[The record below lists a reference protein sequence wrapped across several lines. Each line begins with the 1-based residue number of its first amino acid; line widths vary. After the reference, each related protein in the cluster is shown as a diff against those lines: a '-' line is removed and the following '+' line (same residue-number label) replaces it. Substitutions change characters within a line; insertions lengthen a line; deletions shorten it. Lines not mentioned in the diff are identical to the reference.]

1 MILIPE
7 TRQTNYFMGISS
19 RHRVYVTRKIPDPGP
34 SILKKHFQMKMNPAV
49 DVINRENL
57 FENIRD
63 VDGLLCMLGDTID
76 SNVMDAAGPNLKVIS
91 CYSVGY
97 DHVDIY
103 EATKRKIIV
112 TNTPNVLANATADL
126 TFSLILAAARNIVS
140 ADRHVRNGNWKF
152 GWTPD
157 LFLGYDVHGSTLGII
172 GLGEIGRLVA
182 KRARGFDMKVIYYSK
197 TRKRKIESELDIT
210 YVPLEELLQRSDF
223 VSIHVSLN
231 KDSFHMIDKSK
242 IRLMKKT
249 AFIINTSRGKII
261 NEQDLVSALRNKAI
275 AGAGLDVYES
285 EPISRSNPVT
295 QLPQTVLL
303 PHIGSAT
310 FMTRSKMAEVAA
322 NNIVNFF
329 FGKGIVHK
337 IN

>member
-1 MILIPE
+1 MDI
-7 TRQTNYFMGISS
+7 TSK
-19 RHRVYVTRKIPDPGP
+19 HKVYVTRKIPEPGP
-34 SILKKHFQMKMNPAV
+34 SILKKHFQLNMKPGV
-49 DVINRENL
+49 DVLKRETL
-57 FENIRD
+57 FENVRD
-63 VDGLLCMLGDTID
+63 VDALLCMLGDKID
-76 SNVMDAAGPNLKVIS
+76 AKVMDAAGPNLKVIS

-103 EATKRKIIV
+103 EAAKRKIIV

-126 TFSLILAAARNIVS
+126 TFSLILTAARNIVN

-172 GLGEIGRLVA
+172 GLGEIGTLVA
-182 KRARGFDMKVIYYSK
+182 KRARGFDMQVIYYSK
-197 TRKRKIESELDIT
+197 KRKRQMESELDIT
-210 YVPLEELLQRSDF
+210 FVPLEELLRRSDF

-231 KDSFHMIDKSK
+231 KDSFHMIDESK
-242 IRLMKKT
+242 IKLMKKT
-249 AFIINTSRGKII
+249 AFIINTSRGQVI
-261 NEQDLVSALRNKAI
+261 NEQHLIRALRNKVI
-275 AGAGLDVYES
+275 GGAGLDVYES
-285 EPISRSNPVT
+285 EPISRSNPLT
-295 QLPQTVLL
+295 QFAQTVLL

-310 FMTRSKMAEVAA
+310 FKTRSKMAEVAA

-329 FGKGIVHK
+329 NGRGIVHK

>member
-1 MILIPE
+1 MDI
-7 TRQTNYFMGISS
+7 TSKYK
-19 RHRVYVTRKIPDPGP
+19 VYVTRKIPEPGP
-34 SILKKHFQMKMNPAV
+34 SILKKHFQINMNPGI
-49 DVINRENL
+49 DVIKTETL
-57 FENIRD
+57 FENVRD
-63 VDGLLCMLGDTID
+63 VDALLCMLGDKID
-76 SNVMDAAGPNLKVIS
+76 AKVMDAAGPNLKVIS

-103 EATKRKIIV
+103 EAAKRKIIV

-126 TFSLILAAARNIVS
+126 TFSLILTAARNIVN

-172 GLGEIGRLVA
+172 GLGEIGTLVA
-182 KRARGFDMKVIYYSK
+182 KRARGFDMQVIYYSK
-197 TRKRKIESELDIT
+197 TRKRQMESELDIT
-210 YVPLEELLQRSDF
+210 FVPLEELLRRSDF

-231 KDSFHMIDKSK
+231 KDSFHMIDESK
-242 IRLMKKT
+242 IKLMKKT
-249 AFIINTSRGKII
+249 AFIINTSRGQVI
-261 NEQDLVSALRNKAI
+261 NEQHLINALRNNVI

-285 EPISRSNPVT
+285 EPISRSNPLT
-295 QLPQTVLL
+295 QFAQTVLL

-310 FMTRSKMAEVAA
+310 FKTRSKMAEVAA

-329 FGKGIVHK
+329 NGRGVVHK

>member
-1 MILIPE
+1 MDI
-7 TRQTNYFMGISS
+7 TSK
-19 RHRVYVTRKIPDPGP
+19 HKVYVTRKIPEPGP
-34 SILKKHFQMKMNPAV
+34 SILKKHFQINMNPRV
-49 DVINRENL
+49 DVLKKETL
-57 FENIRD
+57 FENVRD
-63 VDGLLCMLGDTID
+63 VDALLCMLGDNID
-76 SNVMDAAGPNLKVIS
+76 AKVMDVAGPNLKVIS

-126 TFSLILAAARNIVS
+126 TFSLILTAARNIVN

-172 GLGEIGRLVA
+172 GLGEIGILVA
-182 KRARGFDMKVIYYSK
+182 KRARGFDMQVIYYSK
-197 TRKRKIESELDIT
+197 TRKHQIESELDIT
-210 YVPLEELLQRSDF
+210 FVPLEELLRRSDF

-231 KDSFHMIDKSK
+231 KDSFHMIDESK
-242 IRLMKKT
+242 IKLMKKT
-249 AFIINTSRGKII
+249 AFIINTSRGKVI
-261 NEQDLVSALRNKAI
+261 NEQDLINALRNKVI
-275 AGAGLDVYES
+275 GGAGLDVYES
-285 EPISRSNPVT
+285 EPISRSNPLT
-295 QLPQTVLL
+295 QFPQTVLL
-303 PHIGSAT
+303 PHIGSAS

-329 FGKGIVHK
+329 NGRGIVHK

>member
-1 MILIPE
+1 MEI
-7 TRQTNYFMGISS
+7 TSK
-19 RHRVYVTRKIPDPGP
+19 HKVYVTRKIPEPGP
-34 SILKKHFQMKMNPAV
+34 SILKKHFQINMNPGV
-49 DVINRENL
+49 DVLKRETL
-57 FENIRD
+57 LENVRD
-63 VDGLLCMLGDTID
+63 VDALLCMLGDKID

-103 EATKRKIIV
+103 EAAKRKIIV

-126 TFSLILAAARNIVS
+126 TFSLILTAARNIVN

-172 GLGEIGRLVA
+172 GLGEIGTLVA
-182 KRARGFDMKVIYYSK
+182 KRARGFDMQVIYYSK
-197 TRKRKIESELDIT
+197 TRKRQMESELDIT
-210 YVPLEELLQRSDF
+210 FVPLEELLRRSDF

-231 KDSFHMIDKSK
+231 KDSFHMIDESK
-242 IRLMKKT
+242 IKLMKKT
-249 AFIINTSRGKII
+249 AFIINTSRGKVI
-261 NEQDLVSALRNKAI
+261 NEQDLIRAIRNNVI
-275 AGAGLDVYES
+275 AGAGLDVYER
-285 EPISRSNPVT
+285 EPISRSNPLT

-329 FGKGIVHK
+329 NGRGIVHK

>member
-1 MILIPE
+1 MD
-7 TRQTNYFMGISS
+7 TTSKYK
-19 RHRVYVTRKIPDPGP
+19 VYVTRKIPEPGP
-34 SILKKHFQMKMNPAV
+34 SILKKHFQINMNPGI
-49 DVINRENL
+49 DVIKRETL
-57 FENIRD
+57 FENVRD
-63 VDGLLCMLGDTID
+63 VDALLCMLGDKID
-76 SNVMDAAGPNLKVIS
+76 AKVMDAAGPNLKVIS

-103 EATKRKIIV
+103 EAAKRKIIV

-126 TFSLILAAARNIVS
+126 TFSLILTAARNIVN

-172 GLGEIGRLVA
+172 GLGEIGTLVA
-182 KRARGFDMKVIYYSK
+182 KRARGFDMQVIYYSK
-197 TRKRKIESELDIT
+197 KRKRQMESELDIT
-210 YVPLEELLQRSDF
+210 FVPLEELLRRSDF

-231 KDSFHMIDKSK
+231 KDSFHMIDESK
-242 IRLMKKT
+242 IKLMKKT
-249 AFIINTSRGKII
+249 AFIINTSRGQVI
-261 NEQDLVSALRNKAI
+261 NEQHLIRALRNKVI
-275 AGAGLDVYES
+275 GGAGLDVYES
-285 EPISRSNPVT
+285 EPISRSNPLT
-295 QLPQTVLL
+295 QFAQTVLL

-310 FMTRSKMAEVAA
+310 YMTRSKMAEVAA

-329 FGKGIVHK
+329 NGRGIVHK

>member
-1 MILIPE
+1 MDI
-7 TRQTNYFMGISS
+7 TSK
-19 RHRVYVTRKIPDPGP
+19 HKVYVTRKIPEPGP
-34 SILKKHFQMKMNPAV
+34 SILKKHFQINMNPGV
-49 DVINRENL
+49 DVLKQATL
-57 FENIRD
+57 FENVRD
-63 VDGLLCMLGDTID
+63 VDALLCMLGDSID
-76 SNVMDAAGPNLKVIS
+76 AKVMDAAGPNLKVIS

-103 EATKRKIIV
+103 EAAKRKIIV

-126 TFSLILAAARNIVS
+126 TFSLILTGARNIVN

-172 GLGEIGRLVA
+172 GLGEIGTLVA
-182 KRARGFDMKVIYYSK
+182 KRARGFDMQVIYYNK
-197 TRKRKIESELDIT
+197 KRKRQMESELDIT
-210 YVPLEELLQRSDF
+210 FVPLEELLRRSDF

-231 KDSFHMIDKSK
+231 KDSFHMIDESK
-242 IRLMKKT
+242 IKLMKKT
-249 AFIINTSRGKII
+249 AFIINTSRGKVI
-261 NEQDLVSALRNKAI
+261 NEEDLINALRNKVI
-275 AGAGLDVYES
+275 GGAGLDVYES
-285 EPISRSNPVT
+285 EPISRSNPLT

-329 FGKGIVHK
+329 NGRGIVHK

>member
-1 MILIPE
+1 MD
-7 TRQTNYFMGISS
+7 TTSKYK
-19 RHRVYVTRKIPDPGP
+19 VYVTRKIPEPGP
-34 SILKKHFQMKMNPAV
+34 SILKKHFQINMNPGI
-49 DVINRENL
+49 DVIKRETL
-57 FENIRD
+57 FENVRD
-63 VDGLLCMLGDTID
+63 VDALLCMLGDKID
-76 SNVMDAAGPNLKVIS
+76 AKVMDAAGPNLKVIS

-103 EATKRKIIV
+103 EAAKRKIIV

-126 TFSLILAAARNIVS
+126 TFSLILTAARNIVN

-172 GLGEIGRLVA
+172 GLGEIGTLVA
-182 KRARGFDMKVIYYSK
+182 KRARGFDMQVIYYSK
-197 TRKRKIESELDIT
+197 TRKRQMESELDIT
-210 YVPLEELLQRSDF
+210 FVPLEELLRRSDF

-231 KDSFHMIDKSK
+231 KDSFHMIDESK
-242 IRLMKKT
+242 IKLMKKT
-249 AFIINTSRGKII
+249 AFIINTSRGKVI
-261 NEQDLVSALRNKAI
+261 NEEDLINALRNKVI
-275 AGAGLDVYES
+275 GGAGLDVYES
-285 EPISRSNPVT
+285 EPISRSNPLT

-329 FGKGIVHK
+329 NGRGIVHK

>member
-1 MILIPE
+1 MNI
-7 TRQTNYFMGISS
+7 TSK
-19 RHRVYVTRKIPDPGP
+19 HKVYVTRKIPEPGP
-34 SILKKHFQMKMNPAV
+34 SILKKHFQTNMNRGV
-49 DVINRENL
+49 DVLKKETL
-57 FENIRD
+57 FKNVRD
-63 VDGLLCMLGDTID
+63 VDALLCMLGDYID
-76 SNVMDAAGPNLKVIS
+76 AKVMDAAGPNLKVIS

-103 EATKRKIIV
+103 EAAKRKIIV

-126 TFSLILAAARNIVS
+126 TLSLILTGARNIVN

-172 GLGEIGRLVA
+172 GLGEIGTLVA
-182 KRARGFDMKVIYYSK
+182 KRARGFDMQVIYYSK
-197 TRKRKIESELDIT
+197 TRKRQMESELDIT
-210 YVPLEELLQRSDF
+210 FVPLEELLRRSDF

-231 KDSFHMIDKSK
+231 KDSFHMIDESK
-242 IRLMKKT
+242 IKLMKKT
-249 AFIINTSRGKII
+249 AFIINTSRGKVI
-261 NEQDLVSALRNKAI
+261 NEEDLINALRNKVI
-275 AGAGLDVYES
+275 GGVGLDVYES
-285 EPISRSNPVT
+285 EPISRSNPLT

-329 FGKGIVHK
+329 NGRGIVYK

>member
-1 MILIPE
+1 MD
-7 TRQTNYFMGISS
+7 TTSKYK
-19 RHRVYVTRKIPDPGP
+19 VYVTRKIPEPGP
-34 SILKKHFQMKMNPAV
+34 SILKKHFQINMNPGI
-49 DVINRENL
+49 DVIKTETL
-57 FENIRD
+57 FENVRD
-63 VDGLLCMLGDTID
+63 VDALLCMLGDKID
-76 SNVMDAAGPNLKVIS
+76 AKVMDAAGPNLKVIS

-103 EATKRKIIV
+103 EAAKRKIIV

-126 TFSLILAAARNIVS
+126 TFSLILTAARNIVN

-172 GLGEIGRLVA
+172 GLGEIGTLVA
-182 KRARGFDMKVIYYSK
+182 KRARGFDMQVIYYSK
-197 TRKRKIESELDIT
+197 TRKRQMESELDIT
-210 YVPLEELLQRSDF
+210 FVPLEELLRRSDF

-231 KDSFHMIDKSK
+231 KDSFHMIDESK
-242 IRLMKKT
+242 IKLMKKT
-249 AFIINTSRGKII
+249 AFIINTSRGQVI
-261 NEQDLVSALRNKAI
+261 NEQHLINALRNKVI
-275 AGAGLDVYES
+275 GGAGLDVYES
-285 EPISRSNPVT
+285 EPISRSNPLT
-295 QLPQTVLL
+295 QFAQTVLL

-310 FMTRSKMAEVAA
+310 FKTRSKMAEVAA

-329 FGKGIVHK
+329 NGRGIVHK

>member
-1 MILIPE
+1 MDI
-7 TRQTNYFMGISS
+7 TSK
-19 RHRVYVTRKIPDPGP
+19 HKVYLTRKIPEPGP
-34 SILKKHFQMKMNPAV
+34 SILKKHFQINMNPGV
-49 DVINRENL
+49 DVLETETLLENV
-57 FENIRD
+57 RG
-63 VDGLLCMLGDTID
+63 VDALLCMLGDNID
-76 SNVMDAAGPNLKVIS
+76 AKVMDAAGPNLKVIS

-103 EATKRKIIV
+103 GAANRKIIV

-126 TFSLILAAARNIVS
+126 TFSLILTAARNIVN
-140 ADRHVRNGNWKF
+140 ADRHVRDGNWKF

-172 GLGEIGRLVA
+172 GLGEIGTLVA
-182 KRARGFDMKVIYYSK
+182 KRAKGFDMQVIYYNK
-197 TRKRKIESELDIT
+197 TRKRKMESELGIT
-210 YVPLEELLQRSDF
+210 FVPLEELFRSSDF

-231 KDSFHMIDKSK
+231 KDSFHMIDESK
-242 IRLMKKT
+242 IKLMKKT
-249 AFIINTSRGKII
+249 AFIINTSRGKVI
-261 NEQDLVSALRNKAI
+261 NEQDLIRALRNNTI
-275 AGAGLDVYES
+275 AGAGLDVYER
-285 EPISRSNPVT
+285 EPISRSNPLT

-310 FMTRSKMAEVAA
+310 FMTRSKMAQVAA

-329 FGKGIVHK
+329 YGRGIVHK

>member
-1 MILIPE
+1 MDI
-7 TRQTNYFMGISS
+7 TSKYK
-19 RHRVYVTRKIPDPGP
+19 VYVTRKIPEPGP
-34 SILKKHFQMKMNPAV
+34 SILKKHFQINMNPGV
-49 DVINRENL
+49 DVLKRETL
-57 FENIRD
+57 LENVRD
-63 VDGLLCMLGDTID
+63 VDALLCMLGDKID

-103 EATKRKIIV
+103 EAAKRKIIV

-126 TFSLILAAARNIVS
+126 TFSLILTAARNIVN

-172 GLGEIGRLVA
+172 GLGEIGTLVA
-182 KRARGFDMKVIYYSK
+182 KRARGFDMQVIYYSK
-197 TRKRKIESELDIT
+197 TRKRRMESELDIT
-210 YVPLEELLQRSDF
+210 FVPLEELLRRSDF
-223 VSIHVSLN
+223 ISIHVSLN
-231 KDSFHMIDKSK
+231 KDSFHMIDESK
-242 IRLMKKT
+242 IKLMKKT
-249 AFIINTSRGKII
+249 AFIINTSRGKVI
-261 NEQDLVSALRNKAI
+261 NEQDLIKAIRNNVI
-275 AGAGLDVYES
+275 AGAGLDVYER
-285 EPISRSNPVT
+285 EPISRSNPLT

-329 FGKGIVHK
+329 YGRGITHK

>member
-1 MILIPE
+1 MEI
-7 TRQTNYFMGISS
+7 TSK
-19 RHRVYVTRKIPDPGP
+19 HKVYVTRKIPEPGP
-34 SILKKHFQMKMNPAV
+34 SILKKHFQINMNPGV
-49 DVINRENL
+49 DVLKRETL
-57 FENIRD
+57 LENVRD
-63 VDGLLCMLGDTID
+63 VDALLCMLGDKID

-103 EATKRKIIV
+103 EAAKRKIIV

-126 TFSLILAAARNIVS
+126 TFSLILTAARNIVN

-157 LFLGYDVHGSTLGII
+157 LFLGYDVHGSILGII
-172 GLGEIGRLVA
+172 GLGEIGTLVA
-182 KRARGFDMKVIYYSK
+182 KRARGFDMQVIYYSK
-197 TRKRKIESELDIT
+197 TRKRKMESELDIT
-210 YVPLEELLQRSDF
+210 FVPLEELLRRSDF

-231 KDSFHMIDKSK
+231 KDNFHMIDESK
-242 IRLMKKT
+242 IKLMKKT
-249 AFIINTSRGKII
+249 AFIINTSRGKVI
-261 NEQDLVSALRNKAI
+261 NEQHLINALRNKVI
-275 AGAGLDVYES
+275 GGAGLDVYES
-285 EPISRSNPVT
+285 EPISRSNPLT
-295 QLPQTVLL
+295 QFPQTILL

-329 FGKGIVHK
+329 NGRGIVHK

>member
-1 MILIPE
+1 MDI
-7 TRQTNYFMGISS
+7 TSK
-19 RHRVYVTRKIPDPGP
+19 HKVYVTRKIPEPGP
-34 SILKKHFQMKMNPAV
+34 SILKKHFQINMNPGV
-49 DVINRENL
+49 DVLKKETL
-57 FENIRD
+57 FENVRD
-63 VDGLLCMLGDTID
+63 VDALLCMLGDNID
-76 SNVMDAAGPNLKVIS
+76 AKVMDAAGPNLKVIS

-103 EATKRKIIV
+103 EAAKRKIIV

-126 TFSLILAAARNIVS
+126 TFSLILTAARNIVN

-172 GLGEIGRLVA
+172 GLGEIGTLVA
-182 KRARGFDMKVIYYSK
+182 KRARGFDMQVIYYSK
-197 TRKRKIESELDIT
+197 TRKRQMESELDIT
-210 YVPLEELLQRSDF
+210 FVPLEELLRRSDF

-231 KDSFHMIDKSK
+231 KDSFHMIDESK
-242 IRLMKKT
+242 IKLMKKT
-249 AFIINTSRGKII
+249 AFIINTSRGKVI
-261 NEQDLVSALRNKAI
+261 NEQHLINALRNKVI
-275 AGAGLDVYES
+275 GGAGLDVYES
-285 EPISRSNPVT
+285 EPISRSNPLT
-295 QLPQTVLL
+295 QLPQTILL

-329 FGKGIVHK
+329 NGRGIVHK

>member
-1 MILIPE
+1 MD
-7 TRQTNYFMGISS
+7 ISS
-19 RHRVYVTRKIPDPGP
+19 KYKVYLTRKIPEPGP
-34 SILKKHFQMKMNPAV
+34 SILKKYFQINMNPGV
-49 DVINRENL
+49 DVLKKETL
-57 FENIRD
+57 FENVRD
-63 VDGLLCMLGDTID
+63 VDALLCMLGDNID
-76 SNVMDAAGPNLKVIS
+76 AKVMDAAGPNLKVIS

-103 EATKRKIIV
+103 ETAKRKIIV

-126 TFSLILAAARNIVS
+126 TFSLILTAARNIVN

-172 GLGEIGRLVA
+172 GLGEIGTLVA
-182 KRARGFDMKVIYYSK
+182 KRARGFDMQVIYYSK
-197 TRKRKIESELDIT
+197 TRKRQMESELDIT
-210 YVPLEELLQRSDF
+210 FVPLEELLRRSDF

-231 KDSFHMIDKSK
+231 KDSFHMIDESK
-242 IRLMKKT
+242 IKLMKKT
-249 AFIINTSRGKII
+249 AFIINTSRGKVI
-261 NEQDLVSALRNKAI
+261 NEQHLINALRNKVI
-275 AGAGLDVYES
+275 GGAGLDVYES
-285 EPISRSNPVT
+285 EPISRSSPLT

-310 FMTRSKMAEVAA
+310 FMTRSKIAEVAA

-329 FGKGIVHK
+329 NGRGIVHK

>member
-1 MILIPE
+1 MDI
-7 TRQTNYFMGISS
+7 TSK
-19 RHRVYVTRKIPDPGP
+19 HKVYVTRKIPEPGP
-34 SILKKHFQMKMNPAV
+34 SILKKHFQINMNPGV
-49 DVINRENL
+49 DVLKKETL
-57 FENIRD
+57 FENVRD
-63 VDGLLCMLGDTID
+63 VDALLCMLGDNID
-76 SNVMDAAGPNLKVIS
+76 AKVMDAAGPNLKVIS

-126 TFSLILAAARNIVS
+126 TFSLILTAARNIVN
-140 ADRHVRNGNWKF
+140 ADMHVRNGNWKF

-172 GLGEIGRLVA
+172 GLGEIGTLVA
-182 KRARGFDMKVIYYSK
+182 KRARGFDMQVIYYSK
-197 TRKRKIESELDIT
+197 TRKRQVESKLDIT
-210 YVPLEELLQRSDF
+210 FVPLEELLRRSDF
-223 VSIHVSLN
+223 VSIHVSLS
-231 KDSFHMIDKSK
+231 KDSFHMIDESK
-242 IRLMKKT
+242 IKLMKKT
-249 AFIINTSRGKII
+249 AFIINTSRGKVI
-261 NEQDLVSALRNKAI
+261 NEQHLINALRNKVI

-285 EPISRSNPVT
+285 EPISRSNPLT
-295 QLPQTVLL
+295 QLPQTILL

-329 FGKGIVHK
+329 NGRGIVHK